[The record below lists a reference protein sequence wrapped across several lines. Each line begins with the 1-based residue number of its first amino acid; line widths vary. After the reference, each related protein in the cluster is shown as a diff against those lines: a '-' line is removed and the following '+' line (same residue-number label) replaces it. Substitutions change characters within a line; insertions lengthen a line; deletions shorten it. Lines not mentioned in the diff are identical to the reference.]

1 MRLQVFNPG
10 EEPLIAAAVMD
21 LFALLPQAS
30 HFVESLVKQTIRL
43 ESALPK
49 YKPCRSNSP
58 FRDPLAKYLN
68 RHFASK
74 SDVSRLDPF
83 IECWVDIYIGCF
95 MNHVHVQVLS
105 VFSWRTTASATL
117 FIQTYFAI
125 F

>member
-10 EEPLIAAAVMD
+10 DEPLIAAAVMD

-49 YKPCRSNSP
+49 YKPCRSASP

-68 RHFASK
+68 RHYASECNN
-74 SDVSRLDPF
+74 SSVCSLLSAGLTLISLD
-83 IECWVDIYIGCF
+83 
-95 MNHVHVQVLS
+95 L
-105 VFSWRTTASATL
+105 
-117 FIQTYFAI
+117 
-125 F
+125 